1 MIALRGIVR
10 QDEEKKWRWT
20 GIWTFGSLPDDEE
33 AALKAK
39 NPSVRPFVYT
49 WEQVRN
55 ASDVLV
61 PTANLE
67 DTTDEETPDKK
78 EEGLTKNSPAEEGKK
93 TADGES
99 MQVDGGVSEPLEDHV
114 KDEKEDATKNPN
126 EEESPDEEA
135 QKVAGGEPMQVE
147 KGVSEPQ
154 EEEVRV
160 KKEETTKNSYVE
172 ESSIAQ
178 EMDASH
184 TIGEAPPTSP
194 GSKKEAITFA
204 TTLPGEPPFTDA
216 ATVHP
221 EKCPPGGAWTGYFE
235 TATNRKDRS
244 VIQVPE
250 NFTLFFNATPPKDA
264 RVLFF
269 DAGEDAD
276 NKDAKTELLPS
287 GRIHVRGMGS
297 NQYGTWE
304 LIGSLDMSTGVL
316 ECQRMYVRKPDK
328 TPPPS
333 RKKVPIRESPRV
345 TIDAEIGARTQ
356 STRKRQLSWRK
367 RASLSEEN
375 DDMRNRRSSTS
386 SMKKPRL
393 SNFDK
398 SSAAVVAAMMYSPP
412 GMIPS
417 TVSARLVPGPSPLEA
432 GKGLMSGA
440 KKRAAQTNKSA
451 SPANSSS
458 VKLPTVGDPND
469 ARWRAAHFLYYRR
482 YDPSSEE
489 AIGGGGSTGGSSHM
503 ASFVVYEGEM
513 SQGNCLRDGQGIC
526 LYSNGT
532 LYEGEWKRNKEHGK
546 GTLMTAD
553 RKRVIYKGEWERGR
567 MHGQGVYYY
576 HQDDHFSS
584 RRKEEPSEEQCSR
597 YEGDFKENAR
607 HGVGRYVLPDGSV
620 YEGDWRENLMSGR
633 GTFKWVDGST
643 YVGSWKDGKRH
654 GPGCLQTSDGFVY
667 DGMWVQNAME
677 GRGIATYPNGQ
688 RYEGLWSKGRRE
700 GRGTIHFTNGAVYE
714 GRFRDDCMEGQG
726 TMKMTKNAVIPRP
739 SSENGGDGEITDDW
753 MIPISFQSDMGRIH
767 EKAGFTVEGE

>member
-20 GIWTFGSLPDDEE
+20 GIWTFGSLPEDEE
-33 AALKAK
+33 EALKAK
-39 NPSVRPFVYT
+39 NPSVRPFAYT
-49 WEQVRN
+49 WEQARN
-55 ASDVLV
+55 ASDILV
-61 PTANLE
+61 PTASLI

-78 EEGLTKNSPAEEGKK
+78 EQESTEKSPAEEARKI
-93 TADGES
+93 ADGEP
-99 MQVDGGVSEPLEDHV
+99 MKVDGEVSEPLEDQV
-114 KDEKEDATKNPN
+114 KDKKEDATKKLN
-126 EEESPDEEA
+126 EEESPGEEERKSA
-135 QKVAGGEPMQVE
+135 DGKPMQVE
-147 KGVSEPQ
+147 REASEPQ
-154 EEEVRV
+154 EEEVRDKTEEAT
-160 KKEETTKNSYVE
+160 KKQDDD
-172 ESSIAQ
+172 ESSNSK
-178 EMDASH
+178 EMGASH
-184 TIGEAPPTSP
+184 KVSEAPPTSP
-194 GSKKEAITFA
+194 GTKKEAITFA
-204 TTLPGEPPFTDA
+204 TTLLGEPPFTEA

-244 VIQVPE
+244 ANQVRE
-250 NFTLFFNATPPKDA
+250 NFTLFFNATPPQNA

-269 DAGEDAD
+269 DAGEDVD
-276 NKDAKTELLPS
+276 KDGKSELLRS

-304 LIGSLDMSTGVL
+304 LIGSLDISTGVL
-316 ECQRMYVRKPDK
+316 ECQRMYVRKPEK
-328 TPPPS
+328 SPSSS
-333 RKKVPIRESPRV
+333 RKKVAIRGSPRV
-345 TIDAEIGARTQ
+345 SIDAEGRARAQ

-367 RASLSEEN
+367 RASLSEEDN
-375 DDMRNRRSSTS
+375 DVHSRRASTS

-398 SSAAVVAAMMYSPP
+398 SSAAVVTAMMYSPP
-412 GMIPS
+412 GMIS
-417 TVSARLVPGPSPLEA
+417 SAESARRLPGPLPLEA
-432 GKGLMSGA
+432 SKGLMTGA
-440 KKRAAQTNKSA
+440 KKRAAQSNKST

-458 VKLPTVGDPND
+458 VKLPTVGDPNE

-489 AIGGGGSTGGSSHM
+489 AIGGGGSTGVSSNT
-503 ASFVVYEGEM
+503 ASFVIYEGEM
-513 SQGNCLRDGQGIC
+513 SQGNCMRDGRGIC

-553 RKRVIYKGEWERGR
+553 RKHVIYKGEWERGR

-576 HQDDHFSS
+576 NHDDHFIP
-584 RRKEEPSEEQCSR
+584 RRKDEPSEQQGSR

-633 GTFKWVDGST
+633 GTFKWIDGST
-643 YVGSWKDGKRH
+643 YVGSWKDGKRN
-654 GPGCLQTSDGFVY
+654 GPGYLQTSDGFVY

-677 GRGIATYPNGQ
+677 GRGIATYPSGQ
-688 RYEGLWSKGRRE
+688 RYEGLWSNGRRE

-739 SSENGGDGEITDDW
+739 SSENDGDGQNTEDW
-753 MIPISFQSDMGRIH
+753 MIPISFQSDISRIH